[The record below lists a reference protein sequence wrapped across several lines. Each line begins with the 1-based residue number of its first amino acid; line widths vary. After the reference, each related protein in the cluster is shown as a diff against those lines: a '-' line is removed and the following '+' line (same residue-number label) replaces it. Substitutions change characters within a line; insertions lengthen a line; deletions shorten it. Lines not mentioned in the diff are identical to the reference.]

1 MNIKEKSDNSGFSF
15 YFEFSEFSK
24 NTFQYFLVGASQT
37 RNLPGTQTLLAT
49 QTIFGQ
55 KSRANIFSM
64 QSHNY
69 PIILIIYFLYDIIL
83 VEKNNE
89 RIYIYYIKKY
99 FFGQVRRNDLCY
111 GQKKIQCDF

>member
-24 NTFQYFLVGASQT
+24 NTFQYFLVDASQT

-55 KSRANIFSM
+55 KSRANIFFM
-64 QSHNY
+64 HSHNC

-83 VEKNNE
+83 VEKE
-89 RIYIYYIKKY
+89 
-99 FFGQVRRNDLCY
+99 
-111 GQKKIQCDF
+111 